1 MKLYIILIV
10 LCSMLYHSSGWAQ
23 QEVSYSLYRYHFNL
37 INPAATGTQGAP
49 FLNMSLRTQWVGIED
64 APETQA
70 ISIGR
75 PHSNNRLGTGFSI
88 INDKTFIE
96 NQTQLFLDFS
106 YRLPMD
112 NNRSFY
118 LGLKAGG
125 TSIRL
130 KTQGLQTYGSSIAD
144 PLLQSTT
151 SFVPNFGVGFY
162 YLSDR
167 FFLSVSIPRLLQTKR
182 FRLENEQVTVAADR
196 PHLFASAG
204 LRLPLSSDW
213 KFTPTVLLSYVEAA
227 PIALLMDA
235 SFSFQDQFDFGVQY
249 TRSGGIGGIASLK
262 ISDGFQLGYAYVTS
276 AVDQINQFSSGTHEV
291 VLKVKLGESAANL
304 SREASFTTELETQ
317 SRVKEKKVGTRNK
330 NNEFYEKEDEEN

>member
-1 MKLYIILIV
+1 MYFILVV
-10 LCSMLYHSSGWAQ
+10 LVLMFIHSMGWAQ
-23 QEVSYSLYRYHFNL
+23 QEASYTLYRYHLNL
-37 INPAATGTQGAP
+37 INPATTGTQGAP

-88 INDKTFIE
+88 INDRTFVE

-106 YRLPMD
+106 YRLPLD
-112 NNRSFY
+112 NNRSLF

-130 KTQGLQTYGSSIAD
+130 KTQGLQTYGSSVDD

-151 SFVPNFGVGFY
+151 GFVPNFGVGLY
-162 YLSDR
+162 YKADR
-167 FFLSVSIPRLLQTKR
+167 FFVSVSIPRLLQTER
-182 FRLENEQVTVAADR
+182 FRVENEQVTVATDR
-196 PHLFASAG
+196 PHLFASTG
-204 LRLPLSSDW
+204 LRARLSSNW
-213 KFTPTVLLSYVEAA
+213 EFTPAVLLSYVEAA
-227 PIALLMDA
+227 PMELLVDA
-235 SFSFQDQFDFGVQY
+235 SFSYQNQFDFGAQY

-276 AVDQINQFSSGTHEV
+276 AIDQVNRFSSGTHEIV
-291 VLKVKLGESAANL
+291 MKIKLNEGAGNF
-304 SREASFTTELETQ
+304 SRDASFTNELATQ
-317 SRVKEKKVGTRNK
+317 SQAREEKVGTRNK
-330 NNEFYEKEDEEN
+330 NNELYE